1 MREIFI
7 RYNPYKVETEVKID
21 GKKVKANSA
30 LNVDDKRLQEWI
42 EDLPKILVDECNT
55 KSFKIV
61 FHGTILDYEDLISVA
76 KEAKEKGIEIECEHI
91 PAKEV
96 KDIIIKSTDIQRYS
110 KWSI

>member
-61 FHGTILDYEDLISVA
+61 FHGTILDYEDLISLSFTSFA
-76 KEAKEKGIEIECEHI
+76 GICSHSISI
-91 PAKEV
+91 PFSLASLATE
-96 KDIIIKSTDIQRYS
+96 IKSS
-110 KWSI
+110 